1 VCVGGSRIIVFYRNG
16 SEFNTYQCSFL
27 IVRDRETR
35 KSLEGLE
42 SLDHQEI
49 KIMPQS
55 LQEIKVTEQG
65 G

>member
-1 VCVGGSRIIVFYRNG
+1 MCVGQAETQYSIGMALHLTSISVVF
-16 SEFNTYQCSFL
+16 L
-27 IVRDRETR
+27 VRDRETR

-55 LQEIKVTEQG
+55 LQQIKVTEQSG
-65 G
+65 